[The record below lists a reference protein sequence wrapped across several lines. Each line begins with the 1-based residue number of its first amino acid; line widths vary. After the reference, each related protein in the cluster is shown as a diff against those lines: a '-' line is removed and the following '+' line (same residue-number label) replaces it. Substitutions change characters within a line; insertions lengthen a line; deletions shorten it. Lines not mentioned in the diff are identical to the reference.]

1 MNKEFRYQL
10 ESKPLLPRRRVTLFP
25 DSGCYEKWSGQ
36 MSLTQGIDYN
46 VSDRLEQMCRT
57 GWSNTRPTPTSATCS

>member
-46 VSDRLEQMCRT
+46 VSDRLEQYPP
-57 GWSNTRPTPTSATCS
+57 NTDLCDLLLSEV